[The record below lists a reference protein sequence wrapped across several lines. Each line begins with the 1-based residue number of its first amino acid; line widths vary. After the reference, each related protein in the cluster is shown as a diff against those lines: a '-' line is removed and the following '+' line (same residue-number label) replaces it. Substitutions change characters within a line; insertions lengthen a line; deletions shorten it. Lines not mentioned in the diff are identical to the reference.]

1 MYLYKPNFSSTPF
14 PILFALLDVSKEV
27 VEIALEMIHEM
38 KKSKVQLEIA
48 QELEQV
54 SKKVKLDTKD
64 SSLLKDLGFCNHYVV
79 SHSPITKGI
88 IIDGPETSRHS
99 GIFLDDKVG
108 LSGDPL
114 DDVVPTLQ
122 WTFAINL
129 SKGQFVQELL
139 NGCRWQD

>member
-54 SKKVKLDTKD
+54 SKKVKLDT
-64 SSLLKDLGFCNHYVV
+64 
-79 SHSPITKGI
+79 
-88 IIDGPETSRHS
+88 
-99 GIFLDDKVG
+99 
-108 LSGDPL
+108 
-114 DDVVPTLQ
+114 
-122 WTFAINL
+122 
-129 SKGQFVQELL
+129 
-139 NGCRWQD
+139 